1 MLLKIR
7 VSVTVVIFSI
17 STNSPT
23 YKITMEKIVILEIVL
38 VGTVIVGD
46 SLLRNGRTSSL
57 KDSVYGVSYGN
68 TGF

>member
-38 VGTVIVGD
+38 VGTVIVGGLPTTEWPD
-46 SLLRNGRTSSL
+46 IKPKR
-57 KDSVYGVSYGN
+57 
-68 TGF
+68 